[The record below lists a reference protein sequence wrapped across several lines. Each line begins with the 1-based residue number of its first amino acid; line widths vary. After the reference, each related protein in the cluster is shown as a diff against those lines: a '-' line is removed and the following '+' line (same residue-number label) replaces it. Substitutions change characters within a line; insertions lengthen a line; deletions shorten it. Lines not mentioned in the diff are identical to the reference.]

1 MLCSITTFSQDIKYG
16 VKGGLNLSNLKGDY
30 PNLSDEDVKLDTK
43 SSIGFHIGG
52 FLEYKINDKFSIQ
65 PELLI
70 SMQGNKLELT
80 SEFYDSFYDENYKE
94 TFTQTPKLYYLNIP
108 LMLKY
113 KLIDKLSIEF
123 GPQIGILLSA
133 KSKWEYKDHND
144 PSENGSI
151 NVDLLND
158 GTYNFLGENI
168 QVKKGMKRFD
178 FGLNIGASYDITEKF
193 FLQGRYNLGL
203 ATIDENSTVGD
214 EYKSWNLKNSV
225 FQLSA
230 GYRF

>member
-1 MLCSITTFSQDIKYG
+1 MLCSTTTFSKDIKYG
-16 VKGGLNLSNLKGDY
+16 VKGGLNLTNLKGDY
-30 PNLSDEDVKLDTK
+30 PNPGEGEKWDTK

-52 FLEYKINDKFSIQ
+52 FSEYKVNDKFSIQ

-70 SMQGNKLELT
+70 SMQGNKI
-80 SEFYDSFYDENYKE
+80 EFLYENYNSFLNENLKFTITE
-94 TFTQTPKLYYLNIP
+94 TLKLYYLNFP

-113 KLIDKLSIEF
+113 KLIDKLSLEF

-133 KSKWEYKDHND
+133 KSKQEFKNYYD
-144 PSENGSI
+144 PRENNSR

-158 GTYNFLGENI
+158 SSR
-168 QVKKGMKRFD
+168 MKRFD
-178 FGLNIGASYDITEKF
+178 FGLNIGATYDVTEKF

-203 ATIDENSTVGD
+203 ATIDEPL
-214 EYKSWNLKNSV
+214 NLKNSV
-225 FQLSA
+225 FQLSS